1 MTTMLNRGDV
11 LVERIYF
18 GGALCQVIPARVLRH
33 DADELVVW
41 VAGGTP
47 VLRRRGR
54 SGRALRDVPR
64 AAWPSELTPA
74 EWTGSGVVRRYQP
87 RVDHSVWWFFA
98 DAGPSGPDS
107 FEGWYVNLERH
118 RLWSDGT
125 AAGIDVVDQELD
137 GWVTPDHAWHW
148 KDEESFAAKIG
159 DPGFFNAAEAALVR
173 AEGERVRP
181 IAERAGI
188 PFDGTWC
195 DFRPDPSWPL
205 PQRPGTAAARRPPA
219 LRVGADRAPGDGDP
233 VGAGEGS
240 AAPGDGV
247 PVPD

>member
-1 MTTMLNRGDV
+1 MTKMRNPGDV

-54 SGRALRDVPR
+54 SGQALRDVPR
-64 AAWPSELTPA
+64 ADWPSELTPA
-74 EWTGSGVVRRYQP
+74 EWTGSGVVRRYLP
-87 RVDHSVWWFFA
+87 GVDHSVWWFFA

-118 RLWSDGT
+118 RLWSDG
-125 AAGIDVVDQELD
+125 AGIDVVDQELD
-137 GWVTPDHAWHW
+137 GWVTPDHAWQW

-159 DPGFFNAAEAALVR
+159 DPGFFDAAEAALVR

-181 IAERAGI
+181 VAERAGF

-195 DFRPDPSWPL
+195 DFRPDPSWSL
-205 PQRPGTAAARRPPA
+205 PARPDPATTRRPPA
-219 LRVGADRAPGDGDP
+219 LRVGAGPAPADGA
-233 VGAGEGS
+233 AGR
-240 AAPGDGV
+240 PGERPDGV